1 MRYADGPGLT
11 CEVYVE
17 ASPSRVWDLVCDI
30 HLPPRL
36 SPELQRV
43 EWLDGVDGPRV
54 GARFLGFNRH
64 PRLGEWRTAS
74 HVTEFERPLTF
85 GWLVTDVDGV
95 FAGPGGGAGLTSPA
109 ATWLFE
115 LTPESSGTRLR
126 HSVRIGPG
134 RSGLSLIIDQSPE
147 NEERIVAFRLG
158 ELRNNIEL
166 VLHGIKSLAEEQS
179 DRRPS
184 LPGNAQPS

>member
-1 MRYADGPGLT
+1 MRYLDAPSVT

-17 ASPSRVWDLVCDI
+17 AGPLRVWDLVSDI
-30 HLPPRL
+30 HLAARL

-43 EWLDGVDGPRV
+43 EWLDGVDRPRV
-54 GARFLGFNRH
+54 GARFLGHNRH

-74 HVTEFERPLTF
+74 HVTEFEHSCTF
-85 GWLVTDVDGV
+85 GWVVTDVDGV
-95 FAGPGGGAGLTSPA
+95 FAGPEGGASLTFPA

-115 LTPESSGTRLR
+115 LTPESTGTRLR

-134 RSGLSLIIDQSPE
+134 RSGLSLIIDQAPE
-147 NEERIVAFRLG
+147 HEEQVVAFRLG

-166 VLHGIKSLAEEQS
+166 ALLSVKSLAEGPS
-179 DRRPS
+179 D
-184 LPGNAQPS
+184 

>member
-1 MRYADGPGLT
+1 MRYADGPSLT
-11 CEVYVE
+11 CEVHV
-17 ASPSRVWDLVCDI
+17 ATSPSRLWDLVTDI

-43 EWLDGVDGPRV
+43 EWLDGVDSPRV
-54 GARFLGFNRH
+54 GARFIGYNRH
-64 PRLGEWRTAS
+64 RRLGEWRTES

-85 GWLVTDVDGV
+85 EWVVTDVDGT
-95 FAGPGGGAGLTSPA
+95 FAGAEDRASLTSPA

-115 LTPESSGTRLR
+115 LTPESTGTRLR

-134 RSGLSLIIDQSPE
+134 RSGLSLVIDQSPE
-147 NEERIVAFRLG
+147 SEEQIVALRLG
-158 ELRNNIEL
+158 ELRDNIEL
-166 VLHGIKSLAEEQS
+166 VLSGIKSLAEEQP

-184 LPGNAQPS
+184 PA